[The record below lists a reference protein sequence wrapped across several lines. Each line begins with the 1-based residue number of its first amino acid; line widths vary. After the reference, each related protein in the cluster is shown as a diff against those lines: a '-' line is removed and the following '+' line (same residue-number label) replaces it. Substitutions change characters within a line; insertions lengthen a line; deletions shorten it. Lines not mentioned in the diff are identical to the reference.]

1 MNKFLLSLVSVI
13 SSTAFAQE
21 TAVKQP
27 EFWSPVVE
35 HQIQRDIPQYLG
47 YTDNAGLLMS
57 TYDPNS
63 VSSGYLGFLQSAEM
77 ISNLIFA
84 YHRRRCSFC
93 GVRLDQRPRKTFR
106 RIFRQADSALVRGR
120 RGSSLVC
127 SRPVHHPD
135 FVRFC
140 DRRR

>member
-84 YHRRRCSFC
+84 SIIA
-93 GVRLDQRPRKTFR
+93 V
-106 RIFRQADSALVRGR
+106 ADRSE
-120 RGSSLVC
+120 
-127 SRPVHHPD
+127 D
-135 FVRFC
+135 
-140 DRRR
+140 

>member
-63 VSSGYLGFLQSAEM
+63 VSSAVCGDDLKL
-77 ISNLIFA
+77 NLRF